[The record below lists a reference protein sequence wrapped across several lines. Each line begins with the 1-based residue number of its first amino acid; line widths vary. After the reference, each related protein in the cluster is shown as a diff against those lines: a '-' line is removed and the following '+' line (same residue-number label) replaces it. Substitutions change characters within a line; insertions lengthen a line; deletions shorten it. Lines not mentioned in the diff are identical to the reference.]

1 MKDIVDVAIGEIGY
15 KEQGS
20 NKTKYGEY
28 TGANGA
34 AWCHSFVSW
43 CAHEAGVS
51 TSTVPKT
58 ASTTYGMQWFQ
69 KKEQFKYKGKYT
81 PKRCDIVYFKTN
93 RNHVGIVESVSG
105 GQLHTIEGNT
115 SNKVA
120 RRSYSLKDATITGY
134 GIPKY
139 AGTNGNGSS
148 SSKKKNSKKELQYLQ
163 KVLSRHATKAKTI
176 KASEVETGK
185 IPIPAGNVMITVNN
199 GKKKFTVP
207 AEDGAK
213 VVWERD
219 SAPGKFTFT
228 AKAEKGFSIG
238 MGNEVLVTVDGKKF
252 FYGFVFTKEVKK
264 DGMASYTVYDQLRY
278 LKNKETIVYKK
289 KTAGELIR
297 ILAKRFN
304 LRCGTLADTGWRR
317 SAIEDNTTLFDII
330 QNALDDTLIIKGK
343 TYVLYDEVG
352 KLQLTDV
359 AKMKVNTCLVD
370 AETGQDYSYKTTIDS
385 DVYNQIKLVYENKKK
400 GTFDLY
406 VTKDSKN
413 IGKWGTLQYLD
424 KIDNPDIGK
433 LKSKALLKLY
443 DKKKRTLT
451 ISGVI
456 GNINVRGGSLVPVML
471 NLGDITVANYMLI
484 EKVTHTFKNREYT
497 MDLVVSGGNFSE

>member
-51 TSTVPKT
+51 TSIVPKT

-69 KKEQFKYKGKYT
+69 KKGQFKYKGKYT

-120 RRSYSLKDATITGY
+120 RQSYSLNDATITGY

-139 AGTNGNGSS
+139 AKTNGSGSS
-148 SSKKKNSKKELQYLQ
+148 GSKKKNSKKELQYLQ

-185 IPIPAGNVMITVNN
+185 LPAGNARIIVNN
-199 GKKKFTVP
+199 GKKKFTLP

-219 SAPGKFTFT
+219 SAPGKFTFS
-228 AKAEKGFSIG
+228 AKVEKGFSIG
-238 MGNEVLVTVDGKKF
+238 MGNEVLVTVDGEKF

-264 DGMASYTVYDQLRY
+264 DRMASYTVYDQLRY
-278 LKNKETIVYKK
+278 FKNKETIVYKK
-289 KTAGELIR
+289 KTGGELLK

-330 QNALDDTLIIKGK
+330 QNLLDDTLIAKGK
-343 TYVLYDEVG
+343 TYVLYDELG

-370 AETGQDYSYKTTIDS
+370 AET
-385 DVYNQIKLVYENKKK
+385 
-400 GTFDLY
+400 
-406 VTKDSKN
+406 
-413 IGKWGTLQYLD
+413 
-424 KIDNPDIGK
+424 
-433 LKSKALLKLY
+433 
-443 DKKKRTLT
+443 
-451 ISGVI
+451 
-456 GNINVRGGSLVPVML
+456 
-471 NLGDITVANYMLI
+471 
-484 EKVTHTFKNREYT
+484 
-497 MDLVVSGGNFSE
+497 

>member
-120 RRSYSLKDATITGY
+120 RRSYSLNDATITGY

-139 AGTNGNGSS
+139 AETNGNGSS

-185 IPIPAGNVMITVNN
+185 IPAGNVMITVNN

-219 SAPGKFTFT
+219 STPGKFTFT
-228 AKAEKGFSIG
+228 AKVEKGFSIG
-238 MGNEVLVTVDGKKF
+238 EGNEVLVTVDGKKF

-343 TYVLYDEVG
+343 IYVLYDEVG
-352 KLQLTDV
+352 KLQLTDA

-385 DVYNQIKLVYENKKK
+385 DVYNQIKLVYENKEK

-456 GNINVRGGSLVPVML
+456 GNLNVRGGSLVPVML
-471 NLGDITVANYMLI
+471 DLGDITVANYMLV

-497 MDLVVSGGNFSE
+497 MDLVVSGGDFSE

>member
-1 MKDIVDVAIGEIGY
+1 
-15 KEQGS
+15 
-20 NKTKYGEY
+20 
-28 TGANGA
+28 
-34 AWCHSFVSW
+34 
-43 CAHEAGVS
+43 
-51 TSTVPKT
+51 
-58 ASTTYGMQWFQ
+58 MQWFQ

-120 RRSYSLKDATITGY
+120 RRSYYLNDATITGY

-139 AGTNGNGSS
+139 VETNGNGSS
-148 SSKKKNSKKELQYLQ
+148 SSKKKNSKNELQYLQ

-185 IPIPAGNVMITVNN
+185 IPSGNVMITVNN

-228 AKAEKGFSIG
+228 AKVEKGFSIG

-278 LKNKETIVYKK
+278 LKNKETIMYKK
-289 KTAGELIR
+289 KTAGELIK

-385 DVYNQIKLVYENKKK
+385 DVYNQIKLVYENKEK

-471 NLGDITVANYMLI
+471 NLGDITVANYMLV